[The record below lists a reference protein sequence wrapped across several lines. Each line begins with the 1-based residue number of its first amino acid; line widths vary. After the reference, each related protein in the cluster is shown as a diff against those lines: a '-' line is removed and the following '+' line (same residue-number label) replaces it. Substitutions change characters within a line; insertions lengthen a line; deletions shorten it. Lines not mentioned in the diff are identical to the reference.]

1 MAIERLRQRIAW
13 EAARL
18 LYRRQESEYFRARLK
33 AAKRVSAEPVRA
45 QDLPTRREIR
55 EQIEVFARMCE
66 DERRQQEID
75 GEGPWALN
83 GAAATQAPPSGQA
96 AEIDRFH
103 AYRMLLVPLEQVKQ
117 KPQTHPEGDALYHS
131 LQVFD
136 LAREHLPYDEE
147 FLLAALLHDVGKA
160 LDPQDHVAAA
170 LEALDGHITPRT
182 AWLIEHHSEANALRE
197 GTLGV
202 RSRRRLEE
210 SPDFDELMLLSRCD
224 REGRRIGVT
233 TPDVDDALAY
243 LRELAASCGE

>member
-33 AAKRVSAEPVRA
+33 AAKRVSSEPVRA

-55 EQIEVFARMCE
+55 EQIEVFARMCD
-66 DERRQQEID
+66 DERRQQELD
-75 GEGPWALN
+75 GEG
-83 GAAATQAPPSGQA
+83 APKGDTAPRQPARA

-103 AYRMLLVPLEQVKQ
+103 AYRLLLLPLEKVMQ
-117 KPQTHPEGDALYHS
+117 KPQSHPEGDALYHS

-182 AWLIEHHSEANALRE
+182 AWLIEHHSEANALRD

-210 SPDFDELMLLSRCD
+210 SPDYDELMLLSRCD
-224 REGRRIGVT
+224 REGRCVGVA
-233 TPDVDDALAY
+233 TPDVDDALTY
-243 LRELAASCGE
+243 IRDLEESCGE